1 MTLPVFA
8 VIMAG
13 GSGTRFWPASRKD
26 RPKQFL
32 PIGSAQSLLAQTAR
46 RLEGV
51 VAAERV
57 LVVCAAEQVERV
69 RAELPGLPPENVLAE
84 PVARN
89 TAPCVALAA
98 AEIAS
103 RESRSLQVVL
113 PADHVIR
120 PLESFHA
127 SLRAALSE
135 AEQSGALVTF
145 GIRPGFP
152 ATGFGYLELED
163 GPNGDGVLRVR
174 RFVEKPD
181 HERARTFLAG
191 GRHLWNSGI
200 FVWRTDA
207 IRQALRDH
215 LPEIAAALEGPP
227 RGEALAAAYA
237 GLPSISIDYG
247 VLERAAGVRALRVDY
262 PWSDVG
268 SWDALAD
275 VVEADDQGHVVA
287 GGGELTSRDARDCVV
302 YAEAGQLTA
311 LIGVN
316 DLVVVRSGD
325 CVLVCPRSRAQE
337 VKDLVEQLK
346 QSGHGSRL

>member
-1 MTLPVFA
+1 
-8 VIMAG
+8 MAG
-13 GSGTRFWPASRKD
+13 GSGTRFWPASRRD

-32 PIGSAQSLLAQTAR
+32 PIGSAESLLAQTAR

-57 LVVCAAEQVERV
+57 LVVCAADQVERV
-69 RAELPGLPPENVLAE
+69 RETLPDLPASNILAE

-89 TAPCVALAA
+89 TAPCIAFAA
-98 AEIAS
+98 AEIAA
-103 RESRSLQVVL
+103 REAHSLQVVL

-120 PLESFHA
+120 PVESFRE

-135 AEQSGALVTF
+135 AEQSGALIGF

-163 GPNGDGVLRVR
+163 KAASGGGALRVR

-181 HERARTFLAG
+181 LERARAFLAG

-207 IRQALRDH
+207 IRSALREC

-237 GLPSISIDYG
+237 NLPSISIDYG
-247 VLERAAGVRALRVDY
+247 VLEHAADVRALRVDY

-268 SWDALAD
+268 AWDALSDVAD
-275 VVEADDQGHVVA
+275 ADDRGHVVV
-287 GGGELTSRDARDCVV
+287 GGGELEARDAQNCIV
-302 YAEAGQLTA
+302 YGESGQLTC
-311 LIGVN
+311 LIGVS

-325 CVLVCPRSRAQE
+325 AVLVCPKARAQE

-346 QSGHGSRL
+346 QNGRGSRL